1 MHIGLELVLLEQIVE
16 VLAKEGSMDSHS
28 ETTVP
33 PEANADA
40 FHMAQ
45 RVCCGSGNSQDIMT
59 TPPTSSSHLYFS
71 AKNGIMIT
79 TDSPNTETMG
89 VGRESEECSLYW
101 SELGSNRIESDGV
114 MCNPEKSNR
123 EIIEELRQLPKYQVW
138 LNSEWETLDV
148 DSSSDFALGKKLAE
162 GGQAEIFEVE
172 NRRTQRT
179 DPRYVLK
186 VFKHGYS
193 VRDLQSEWPHGMLE
207 CGFLMKLVVRAGMV
221 LEDDRY
227 ACLLLRCHIDLRKLI
242 DIACQENSP
251 LWEAKRR
258 PFQEFQTY
266 NKLRPRSDL
275 QLPKPIFKERCA
287 LNIMN
292 HIAWGM
298 LCLHNNDVLHR
309 DLKSANVLCTDD
321 NSNPHS
327 RATLSGEN
335 QAREDRSGGR
345 CISVD
350 VADFEAPLG
359 TVGTGFWR
367 APEILQQLQQLQ
379 QQVKEG
385 KLGGIHLLYTP
396 AADVYSYA
404 MTCYEILTGC
414 IPFEGCKM
422 SDYTEVLRGVRPPL
436 PDYIPSW
443 VRDLVQKCWHQ
454 DPSERPSF
462 SAIWQELR
470 SRGSPPVHRNPVVL
484 EAPDKSTWKMNL
496 QILRKNSNQ

>member
-1 MHIGLELVLLEQIVE
+1 MDGHLEGTMQ
-16 VLAKEGSMDSHS
+16 S
-28 ETTVP
+28 
-33 PEANADA
+33 EANSVA
-40 FHMAQ
+40 FHMAE
-45 RVCCGSGNSQDIMT
+45 RVSCGSGKSQDIMT
-59 TPPTSSSHLYFS
+59 TPPPSSSQLYVS
-71 AKNGIMIT
+71 AKDGVIFT
-79 TDSPNTETMG
+79 TDSPNTETTG
-89 VGRESEECSLYW
+89 NEREIAESSFYW
-101 SELGSNRIESDGV
+101 SELSSSRMDTDWV
-114 MCNPEKSNR
+114 VCNPEKSNR
-123 EIIEELRQLPKYQVW
+123 EIIEELRKLPKYQVW
-138 LNSEWETLDV
+138 LNSEWEALEV
-148 DSSSDFALGKKLAE
+148 DSSSDLALGRKLAE

-186 VFKHGYS
+186 VFKHGHS

-266 NKLRPRSDL
+266 NKLQPRSDL

-298 LCLHNNDVLHR
+298 LCLHNNNVLHR

-335 QAREDRSGGR
+335 QRREDRSGGR

-367 APEILQQLQQLQ
+367 APEILQQLQQLRQ
-379 QQVKEG
+379 QQQQQQRVNKG
-385 KLGGIHLLYTP
+385 KFGDTHLVYTP

-414 IPFEGCKM
+414 IPFDGCKM
-422 SDYTEVLRGVRPPL
+422 SDYTDVLRGVRPTL

-470 SRGSPPVHRNPVVL
+470 LRGSPHPHRNPVVL
-484 EAPDKSTWKMNL
+484 EAPDKSTWKVNL
-496 QILRKNSNQ
+496 QFLRKNSS